1 MADLWWITS
10 DVAIGLRRCETCDK
24 TIQSLE
30 KKLDESLREEVVSW
44 SPAPFPYAPSS
55 RPISTTQT
63 GNAASEAPEG
73 DAERPRLRSS
83 PRAIEQP
90 RTTLFRLLK
99 ESLAEKEAALN
110 VMQDAIARIEQSP
123 HAAIGSRFRE
133 KPSEG

>member
-1 MADLWWITS
+1 MMAVTS
-10 DVAIGLRRCETCDK
+10 DVAIGLRRCETCDT

-30 KKLDESLREEVVSW
+30 KKLDESLKEEQVSW
-44 SPAPFPYAPSS
+44 TPGPPRTLSVCAPSS
-55 RPISTTQT
+55 RPSSTTQT
-63 GNAASEAPEG
+63 RTAEAPEG

-83 PRAIEQP
+83 PRAVEQP

-110 VMQDAIARIEQSP
+110 AMQAAIARIEQSP
-123 HAAIGSRFRE
+123 HAAVGSRFRE